1 MAQYR
6 CYFLGE
12 GDQLMGAETIQCAG
26 DEEAKALARQTLAL
40 KAYARGV
47 ELREGERRV
56 AVVEVSHS

>member
-6 CYFLGE
+6 CYFLGAD
-12 GDQLMGAETIQCAG
+12 DQLMGAETIQCAG
-26 DEEAKALARQTLAL
+26 DEEAMTLARRTLAL
-40 KAYARGV
+40 KAYARGF